1 MKRLKI
7 FSATIFLL
15 LWGLTSAQQKTIII
29 NNALPD
35 SVAKLVLPAT
45 GYRIFFLQSAYSDS
59 LRLTI
64 NATSENFTD
73 ELSLQLNKKGYN
85 TLIKG
90 NHIFILKEKRQI
102 PVKLPDEYF
111 DDNSSAIS
119 QGNLSDL
126 TSDRERVATSQ
137 NKIYKIGDPGA
148 SVKSGRVIVSGYV
161 KDMETGEPLIGISV
175 SPGNNSAYA
184 TTDAYGFYRIPL
196 HTGSGTL
203 KYKGYGFEDT
213 ELMVELYG
221 DGNLDVLMKE
231 RVYSLK
237 GVVLS
242 AENTQNLRSTQMGLE
257 RVRIDRIKHVPA
269 AFGEADVLKIV
280 LTLPGVKSVGEA
292 SGGFNVRGGA
302 TDQNLILFNEGT
314 IYNPTHLFGL
324 FSAFNPDIVND
335 IELYKSTIP
344 ARFGG
349 RISSVLEINSREGNG
364 KKITGSAGI
373 GLLTSKVHLEGPV
386 IKDKLNFILGGRT
399 TYSDWI
405 LGLLPE
411 NSGYKNGSATFQDV
425 TAGLSY
431 KPDSKNTLY
440 LNGYY
445 SRDGFKFSR
454 DTSFAYQNMN
464 ASLKWRS
471 LLSETHNFAITAG
484 YDHYNYKTTDKGNSV
499 NAYDMN
505 FYIKQ
510 GFARANFNWL
520 VSEKHSVNYGLNSI
534 YYQLNPGSLLPAGEQ
549 SLIIPRNLSIERGIE
564 SALYLGDNWTITDK
578 ISLELGIRYAF
589 YSSIG
594 EKKYYLY
601 HPDLPKTETTITDS
615 ISVPSGKFV
624 KPYHGPE
631 FRVSARY
638 AFNSDFSL
646 KAGFNSM
653 RQNIHMLSNTTAISP
668 TDIWKL
674 SDANIAPQSGWQAA
688 AGFYG
693 NIFGRRVELS
703 LEGYY
708 KQMAHYLDYKSGA
721 VINMNEHIERDVV
734 ETKGEAYGAEIMLKK
749 PLGKLNGWLAYTYS
763 KTMLRQEVDISQGL
777 VNRGE
782 WYPASYDKPHDLK
795 IVANYKF
802 TQRFSVSLNVDYSS
816 GRPVTIPL
824 SKYYYGN
831 GYRLYYSDRNAYRI
845 PDYFRMD
852 FSVNIEPSHNLT
864 LLTHSTITLGVYNIT
879 GRKNAYSIY
888 YDTHSGSKIRGYK
901 LSIFGAPI
909 PYITYN
915 IKF

>member
-1 MKRLKI
+1 MKHNL
-7 FSATIFLL
+7 FL
-15 LWGLTSAQQKTIII
+15 TTIIFVLLSGFAVAQKRVI
-29 NNALPD
+29 ILNEANPD
-35 SVAKLVLPAT
+35 TVISVASREAGLRLYFP
-45 GYRIFFLQSAYSDS
+45 RSAYSDS
-59 LRLTI
+59 VKITIEASESEFLKGLSYQLLRFGYYT
-64 NATSENFTD
+64 ERRD
-73 ELSLQLNKKGYN
+73 E
-85 TLIKG
+85 
-90 NHIFILKEKRQI
+90 HIFILKDKELLS
-102 PVKLPDEYF
+102 KLPEDYF
-111 DDNSSAIS
+111 SDISVSTSNEISSHLLSNGESIAI
-119 QGNLSDL
+119 
-126 TSDRERVATSQ
+126 SQ
-137 NKIYKIGDPGA
+137 NKIYKIGDPNRSTKGA
-148 SVKSGRVIVSGYV
+148 RVVVSGYV
-161 KDMETGEPLIGISV
+161 KDMETEQPLIGISV
-175 SPGNNSAYA
+175 TADNSSTYTA
-184 TTDAYGFYRIPL
+184 TDAYGFYRIPL
-196 HTGSGTL
+196 QTGSRTL
-203 KYKGYGFEDT
+203 KFKGFGYDDT
-213 ELMVELYG
+213 DLMVELYG
-221 DGNLDVLMKE
+221 DGNLDVLIKE

-257 RVRIDRIKHVPA
+257 KVRIDRIKHVPA

-373 GLLTSKVHLEGPV
+373 GLLTSKLHLEGPI
-386 IKDKLNFILGGRT
+386 IKDKLNFIIGART

-411 NSGYKNGSATFQDV
+411 DSGYKNGSASFQDL
-425 TAGLSY
+425 TLGLSY
-431 KPDSKNTLY
+431 KIDKKNTLY

-471 LLSETHNFAITAG
+471 ILSETHNFVITAG
-484 YDHYNYKTTDKGNSV
+484 YDHYNYKTTDQGNPI
-499 NAYDMN
+499 NAYNMN
-505 FYIKQ
+505 FFIKQ
-510 GFARANFNWL
+510 GFVKANFNWL
-520 VSEKHSVNYGLNSI
+520 ISDKHTINYGLNST
-534 YYQLNPGSLLPAGEQ
+534 YYQLNPGSLLPVGDK
-549 SLIIPRNLSIERGIE
+549 SLVIPKNLSIEKGTE
-564 SALYLGDNWTITDK
+564 SALYVGDNW
-578 ISLELGIRYAF
+578 SLTEKLSFELGIRYAF
-589 YSSIG
+589 YTALG
-594 EKKYYLY
+594 EKTYYNY
-601 HPDLPKTETTITDS
+601 FPGGPKTEASIVDS
-615 ISVPSGKFV
+615 VTVPSGNMV

-631 FRVSARY
+631 FRASVRY
-638 AFNSDFSL
+638 AFNNDISI

-653 RQNIHMLSNTTAISP
+653 RQNIHMLSNTTSISP

-674 SDANIAPQSGWQAA
+674 SDANIAPQSGWQTA
-688 AGFYG
+688 AGLYA
-693 NIFGRRVELS
+693 NIFGRKIELS

-708 KQMAHYLDYKSGA
+708 KEMSHYLDYKSGA
-721 VINMNEHIERDVV
+721 VINMNEYIERDVV
-734 ETKGEAYGAEIMLKK
+734 ETNGKAYGAEIMLKK
-749 PLGKLNGWLAYTYS
+749 PLGKLNGWMAYTYS
-763 KTMLRQEVDISQGL
+763 RTMLRQNGEVSDGL
-777 VNRGE
+777 VNGGQ
-782 WYPASYDKPHDLK
+782 WYSASYDKPHDLK

-802 TQRFSVSLNVDYSS
+802 TQRFSVSLNVDYST

-831 GYRLYYSDRNAYRI
+831 GYRLFYSDRNAYRI

-852 FSVNIEPSHNLT
+852 FSINIEPSHNIK

-888 YDTHSGSKIRGYK
+888 YDTNSGSKIRGYK